1 MRLRVRNEIVCR
13 YQPAA
18 ANVIG
23 VMRLTPRGHYGQHVI
38 DWSIDVSI
46 DCRLRASEDAFG
58 NTVHAFEVSGPLET
72 LTIEGTGEVDLF
84 DSTGFVR
91 DAIERFPVE
100 VYLRDTPATTCDPAL
115 RAFAD
120 ETMAKAPNPLGAMH
134 ALMGAVH
141 ERVTY
146 DPAAEAGRT
155 AGAAFAAG
163 AGAAADLAHVFIA
176 AARHSGAPARFV
188 SGYAAEPQG
197 EGASA
202 HAWAEVWLDEYGWI
216 AFDPAAN
223 ICPHGRHVRVAIG
236 LEQLAAA
243 PLRSVRGGFGAEQ
256 VTSEVAFVAPYGQ
269 EQ

>member
-13 YQPAA
+13 YRPAA
-18 ANVIG
+18 TNVVG
-23 VMRLTPRGHYGQHVI
+23 LMRLTPRDHYGQHVI
-38 DWSIDVSI
+38 DWSIDVSV
-46 DCRLRASEDAFG
+46 DCRLRVSEDAFG
-58 NTVHAFEVSGPLET
+58 NQAHAFEVTGPLET
-72 LTIEGTGEVDLF
+72 LTIEATGEVDLF

-100 VYLRDTPATTCDPAL
+100 LYLRETQATAADLAL

-120 ETMAKAPNPLGAMH
+120 EAMAKAPAPLGAMH
-134 ALMGAVH
+134 ALMGALH
-141 ERVTY
+141 ERVTC
-146 DPAAEAGRT
+146 DPAAAPVDS
-155 AGAAFAAG
+155 ASAAFAARS
-163 AGAAADLAHVFIA
+163 GAAADLAHAFIA

-188 SGYAAEPQG
+188 SGYAADPQG

-223 ICPHGRHVRVAIG
+223 VCPHGRHLRVAIG
-236 LEQLAAA
+236 LERLGAA
-243 PLRSVRGGFGAEQ
+243 PLRSVRGGYGEEQ
-256 VTSEVAFVAPYGQ
+256 VASEVAFVAPYRQ